1 MFVATPTTMI
11 VGTMRA
17 RLAGVTRMLPYFQK
31 AECREQGADDYRG
44 GDGPLNVHTGDEPNP
59 LFGAF
64 LEASQQ
70 AGYPYTKDM
79 NGYQQEGVGE
89 MDMTIRNGK
98 RWSAAQAYLR
108 PVLERPNLTTETG
121 AMTTRILFDGGTA
134 VGVEYVQ
141 DGKTVRVAARK
152 EVIVS
157 GGAINSPQ
165 LLMLSGTAPPPSWK
179 NTIFPWWRIGLESAR
194 ICKTTWKYMF
204 STNRLNRSRSTSTPP
219 SPVRRSRV

>member
-1 MFVATPTTMI
+1 M
-11 VGTMRA
+11 
-17 RLAGVTRMLPYFQK
+17 
-31 AECREQGADDYRG
+31 
-44 GDGPLNVHTGDEPNP
+44 
-59 LFGAF
+59 FGAF

-121 AMTTRILFDGGTA
+121 AMTTRILFDGNTA

-141 DGKTVRVAARK
+141 KAIPSGWQPARK
-152 EVIVS
+152 
-157 GGAINSPQ
+157 
-165 LLMLSGTAPPPSWK
+165 
-179 NTIFPWWRIGLESAR
+179 
-194 ICKTTWKYMF
+194 
-204 STNRLNRSRSTSTPP
+204 
-219 SPVRRSRV
+219 